1 LFSDNAQIE
10 YLHVDIGLLEEKPEE
25 DAISMLHSFISH
37 AQANPYLIFSHNQ
50 ELAEI
55 LAKIK
60 IRYAGDIKENRW
72 YLKAYLYELAAFM
85 YAQSFIA
92 SLEISVEKI
101 KKIEE
106 VVRFIYRNFQLPI
119 TLDDICTSVKYSKY
133 TVCHTFKTVTGA
145 TIFDYLNFIR
155 VRHAAERLRE
165 KDSSIL
171 EIATA
176 CGFSS
181 ATYFNRVF
189 KSFFGCSPSV
199 YRKMLSA

>member
-1 LFSDNAQIE
+1 
-10 YLHVDIGLLEEKPEE
+10 
-25 DAISMLHSFISH
+25 
-37 AQANPYLIFSHNQ
+37 
-50 ELAEI
+50 
-55 LAKIK
+55 
-60 IRYAGDIKENRW
+60 
-72 YLKAYLYELAAFM
+72 
-85 YAQSFIA
+85 
-92 SLEISVEKI
+92 
-101 KKIEE
+101 
-106 VVRFIYRNFQLPI
+106 
-119 TLDDICTSVKYSKY
+119 VKYSKY